1 MTEHPSVLF
10 THGRFYSAADPRA
23 TAMLVRDGR
32 IAWLGDAADAPAA
45 DRRVDLGGL
54 LVTPAFVDAHV
65 HTTDTGI
72 GLLGLDLSGTRSAR
86 DVLDALE
93 AHAARQPAD
102 AIIVGHGWDESGW
115 AHQTPPSGASHA
127 GRRVRPR

>member
-32 IAWLGDAADAPAA
+32 IAWLGDAADAPSA

-65 HTTDTGI
+65 HATDTG
-72 GLLGLDLSGTRSAR
+72 LAFDGLDVSGVRSA
-86 DVLDALE
+86 
-93 AHAARQPAD
+93 
-102 AIIVGHGWDESGW
+102 
-115 AHQTPPSGASHA
+115 ASLL
-127 GRRVRPR
+127 